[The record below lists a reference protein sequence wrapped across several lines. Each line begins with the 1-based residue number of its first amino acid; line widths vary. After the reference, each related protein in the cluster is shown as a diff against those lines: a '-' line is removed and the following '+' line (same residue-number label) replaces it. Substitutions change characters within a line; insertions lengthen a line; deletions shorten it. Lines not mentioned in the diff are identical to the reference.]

1 MELTWKFLEDG
12 SLYVEDPIYK
22 KPYILPPHIAGMFK
36 TKEMQRLQKIK
47 QTDYS
52 WLDWP
57 GLENNRRWRHSMGVA
72 HLGHELFERFQKEIF
87 SQYGIEMDQMER
99 EIAECV
105 LSAHD
110 IGHLDNSHHSEKLI
124 QYSHEART
132 VDILLGDTEV
142 GRYLRSKYPQDKI
155 EQVVSIISKINNDEE
170 IDNTQL
176 SPLMQLYSQVVSS
189 SYDIDKV
196 DYTLGDSYYAG
207 IPSGVD
213 PYEIINGFSATVDKN
228 GDLRLAIKE
237 KAQRQGER
245 LQIERFQNYRDI
257 YYCVSSELMDVIAP
271 YAFELISQEPEE
283 VKQKLPAVFRKKI
296 EAGIANER
304 ITTLDEE
311 LQMTDDVTEAAY
323 EMLSKEAKNPI
334 LRYLCDTRAVR
345 RDCRAFVNGKSKEAF
360 LQELQA
366 IFPDRDLS
374 EIKALHTSKSAC
386 KLKKANEDFLIE
398 KENGEIVSIEKQE
411 GTVVKPQV
419 FELKRVYF
427 NPELLRLE
435 LGLSEKE
442 FEQYRSQIEGFI
454 DNMLGRTE
462 EFQARYTLEDRT
474 VKKEDI
480 IEMLKA
486 EGFRFLGTDTSIN
499 IDRYYDTRNFDMLMS
514 GRELRGREI
523 LSTDKAKT
531 DDEMSAM
538 YKCPADGQNTNYTFR
553 KIFEESYN
561 VEDITLEKV
570 KQALASQV
578 PELEYIDLEAKPII
592 IADTKRT
599 KMYFVRNGKAICV
612 AWDETQYDNKWFGR
626 KTDDVMIEVQ
636 NRRGTSKL
644 VLKSIDQIFS
654 KHPEKFRQCQ
664 ISKVLRGANLTRKP
678 IREITQEI
686 QSANILDMMQREDS
700 AGEIEREKKIH
711 FSEEDREKI
720 VAILPEIMK
729 KLGYE
734 AKADDYNLE
743 NQTDYYFD
751 TPSLYYAKSEGEP
764 SLRTREKKGG
774 KLKSTYKVPQTF
786 RHNIS
791 ERKEIE
797 GNPQTTSPQDFIK
810 AMRENGIS
818 VYPDNLELITKVVN
832 ERKTKVFC
840 GHGIEFELA
849 IDDVMNV
856 DPKKQ
861 KSKKSTKGEFEIE
874 IKSADCEVEE
884 QRKILESIWSSILEA
899 CKAQGI
905 ELTPSKHNKYV
916 SSLIELGLIKEHD
929 QELEER

>member
-22 KPYILPPHIAGMFK
+22 KPYVLPPHIAGMFR

-72 HLGHELFERFQKEIF
+72 HLGHELFEKFQKEVF
-87 SQYGIEMDQMER
+87 LQYGIEMDQMER

-142 GRYLRSKYPQDKI
+142 GEYLRSKYPQDKI

-271 YAFELISQEPEE
+271 YAFELILQEPEE
-283 VKQKLPAVFRKKI
+283 IKQKLPVVFRKKI
-296 EAGIANER
+296 EAGMANKR
-304 ITTLDEE
+304 ITTLEEE

-323 EMLSKEAKNPI
+323 EMLSKEAKNPV
-334 LRYLCDTRAVR
+334 LRYLCDTRTVR
-345 RDCRAFVNGKSKEAF
+345 RDCVAFVNGKNREVF
-360 LQELQA
+360 LQELQS

-374 EIKALHTSKSAC
+374 GIKALHTSKSAC
-386 KLKKANEDFLIE
+386 KLKKPNEDFLIE
-398 KENGEIVSIEKQE
+398 KENGEIVSIERQE
-411 GTVVKPQV
+411 GTVIKPQV
-419 FELKRVYF
+419 FELRRVYF
-427 NPELLRLE
+427 NSELLRLE
-435 LGLSEKE
+435 LGLSERE
-442 FEQYRSQIEGFI
+442 FEQYKPRIESFI

-462 EFQARYTLEDRT
+462 EFQARYTLEDKSFR
-474 VKKEDI
+474 KEDL
-480 IEMLKA
+480 IEILKMY
-486 EGFRFLGTDTSIN
+486 GFSFLGTDTSIN

-523 LSTDKAKT
+523 ISTDTTKEPDK
-531 DDEMSAM
+531 MSAM
-538 YKCPADGQNTNYTFR
+538 YKCPADSKNSNYTFR
-553 KIFEESYN
+553 KIFEESSN
-561 VEDITLEKV
+561 VGDITLERI
-570 KQALASQV
+570 KQALAPQV
-578 PELEYIDLEAKPII
+578 PELADIPLEAKPII
-592 IADTKRT
+592 VANTKRT
-599 KMYFVRNGKAICV
+599 KLYFIRNGKAICV
-612 AWDETQYDNKWFGR
+612 AWDETQYDNKWFDQR
-626 KTDDVMIEVQ
+626 ANDIMIEVQ

-644 VLKSIDQIFS
+644 VLKAIDQIFS
-654 KHPEKFRQCQ
+654 RYSDKFKKCQ
-664 ISKVLRGANLTRKP
+664 ISKVLRGARLTHRQEREMVEERTNDNLEQRKSD
-678 IREITQEI
+678 T
-686 QSANILDMMQREDS
+686 N
-700 AGEIEREKKIH
+700 GIEREKKIR
-711 FSEEDREKI
+711 FSEKDRENL
-720 VAILPEIMK
+720 ALLLPEIMK
-729 KLGYE
+729 QLGYQTKTGNYE
-734 AKADDYNLE
+734 LE
-743 NQTDYYFD
+743 DQTDYYFD
-751 TPSLYYAKSEGEP
+751 TPSFYYAKSEGEP
-764 SLRTREKKGG
+764 SLRTREKKDG
-774 KLKSTYKVPQTF
+774 KLKSTYKVPEVF
-786 RHNIS
+786 SNSIS

-797 GNPQTTSPQDFIK
+797 SIPQTTTAEDFIK
-810 AMRENGIS
+810 AMKEKGVVI
-818 VYPDNLELITKVVN
+818 YPDNLELITKVVN
-832 ERKTKVFC
+832 HRRTQVFYRD
-840 GHGIEFELA
+840 GIEFELA

-861 KSKKSTKGEFEIE
+861 KSKKSSKGEFEIE
-874 IKSADCEVEE
+874 IKSADCEVEK
-884 QRKILESIWSSILEA
+884 QRQILESIWNSILEA
-899 CKAQGI
+899 CKTQGI
-905 ELTPSKHNKYV
+905 ELTPSEHNKYV
-916 SSLIELGLIKEHD
+916 SSLIELELIKEHS
-929 QELEER
+929 QEQEER